1 MQIVLLASSKCAL
14 EDKLSVEKEMFDK
27 NFYPDSD

>member
-14 EDKLSVEKEMFDK
+14 DKLSVEKEMFDK